1 MTLAR
6 VSLTLCLAFLH
17 VPLYH
22 PYITFGLHI
31 LYLETKKHV
40 CLCSCCRSSGLI
52 IFTADE
58 TLCQTCGFHSSPGFC
73 LLSLLFLNDAIGGK
87 KASFLEKY
95 KSSLPVFFF
104 PFLQIVLLVSYLR
117 ILCLTHGHKDFLLC
131 FLLKVLHFLFRS
143 V

>member
-87 KASFLEKY
+87 RQAFWKNISPAYQFFF
-95 KSSLPVFFF
+95 FFF
-104 PFLQIVLLVSYLR
+104 PNCAFGVLSDNPLFNSWSQRFPLVFSSKGF
-117 ILCLTHGHKDFLLC
+117 TF
-131 FLLKVLHFLFRS
+131 S